1 MLFERKVLLWNL
13 SSACIK
19 AGLRV
24 RPVYVNEID
33 V

>member
-1 MLFERKVLLWNL
+1 MLFESKVLLCL

-19 AGLRV
+19 VGLRV